1 VSPTDEMGSSWEQ
14 AVLWLRSQPDQIESV
29 RDGYYDDPLNAAA
42 ERYAR
47 SVEWQAA
54 RALLPRASVGPALE
68 VGAGRGIVSYA
79 LARAGF
85 VVTALEPDGSDIVGA
100 GAIRRLASETGL
112 PITVVQAY
120 SEALPFPAEHFELV
134 FARAVLHHTR
144 SLERACAEFFR
155 VLRPGGTLIAIRE
168 HVISRPQ
175 DLGAFL
181 AAHPLHPHY
190 GGEHA
195 YMLRQYLRAFDRAGF
210 RQVRVVPPLASAIN
224 LAPST
229 PQSILQELA
238 ERFSGGHRLVRRAL
252 SGVFG
257 VPGAWSVARTLLRL
271 ADDRPGRLYSFVA
284 VRP

>member
-1 VSPTDEMGSSWEQ
+1 VSPTDDMGSWEQ
-14 AVLWLRSQPDQIESV
+14 AVLWLRSQPDQIDCV
-29 RDGYYDDPLNAAA
+29 RDGYYDDPLTLAA

-47 SVEWQAA
+47 SAEWQAV
-54 RALLPRASVGPALE
+54 RALLPGVGDGPALE

-85 VVTALEPDGSDIVGA
+85 AVTALEPDASEIVGA
-100 GAIRRLASETGL
+100 GAIRRLARETGL
-112 PITVVQAY
+112 PITVAQEY
-120 SEALPFPAEHFELV
+120 SEALPFPGAHFGLV
-134 FARAVLHHTR
+134 FARAVLHHTQ

-175 DLGAFL
+175 DLEAFL
-181 AAHPLHPHY
+181 AAHPLHRHY

-195 YMLRQYLRAFDRAGF
+195 FLLRQYLRALQGAGF
-210 RQVRVVPPLASAIN
+210 RRVRVLAPFASAIN

-238 ERFSGGHRLVRRAL
+238 ARLAGSNRLVRRAL
-252 SGVFG
+252 TGAFAL
-257 VPGAWSVARTLLRL
+257 PGSWGLMRTLLHL
-271 ADDRPGRLYSFVA
+271 VDNRPGRLYSFIA

>member
-1 VSPTDEMGSSWEQ
+1 MGSWEQ
-14 AVLWLRSQPDQIESV
+14 AVLWLRAQPDQLECV
-29 RDGYYDDPLNAAA
+29 REGYYDDPLSAAA

-47 SVEWQAA
+47 SAEWQAV
-54 RALLPRASVGPALE
+54 RALLPGSEAGPALE

-85 VVTALEPDGSDIVGA
+85 EVTALEPDASEIVGA
-100 GAIRRLASETGL
+100 GAIRRLASETAL
-112 PITVVQAY
+112 PISVVQDY
-120 SEALPFPAEHFELV
+120 SEALPFPSAHFGLV

-144 SLERACAEFFR
+144 NLERACAEFFR

-175 DLGAFL
+175 DLPAFL
-181 AAHPLHPHY
+181 AAHPLHRRY

-195 YMLRQYLRAFDRAGF
+195 FLLRQYLDALERAGF
-210 RQVRVVPPLASAIN
+210 GRVRVLPPLASAIN

-229 PQSILQELA
+229 PQSILTELTA
-238 ERFSGGHRLVRRAL
+238 RLAGSNRVMRAALGGMFAL
-252 SGVFG
+252 
-257 VPGAWSVARTLLRL
+257 PGAWKAMRMLLRL
-271 ADDRPGRLYSFVA
+271 VDNRPGRLYSFIT